1 MPGLQEYVIRLSTD
15 VDNMGVQKLMSIMD
29 TNKTKALG
37 LTAALTAAT
46 TAVYKWVESA
56 TKQEMELDKLAKK
69 QKKSIEQTRAEQEA
83 LKQMGM
89 TLDEIKKD
97 KALKEIYDD
106 LVKFNKEMQM
116 PNAANMLG
124 KVRELQTAFWKLKS
138 AVNYLVQSIGAQLL
152 INLEKPIERI
162 TNTLGKGAN
171 WLKNNLTS
179 IGTKITGYLTAFSK
193 GIIGIVEGVGKIF
206 NWLGQMP
213 EGIKSI
219 AGTLATVFA
228 LIKSGPIGQIMAM
241 ITAAGDLIHDYE
253 NSQWNK
259 ENRENTQLW
268 NDGKGGY
275 TDKPT
280 EFGAYQVPLAYEGL
294 WSYLD
299 SDTGTLRD
307 KAKTITESILQGI
320 TDALNGFTD
329 TLNSGEGLTDWLFNL
344 TGPVGE
350 ILGGVK
356 EALSGEKGEQ
366 AIADV
371 LIAFFNTAASLCSA
385 AGTYGAQILDA
396 VGGMIANIFGMKELW
411 DNSNVKKAFEGKNG
425 FANGLVTAIETAL
438 LGGNFIESAITGVL
452 SGWQTER
459 SKALKELYQSDH
471 ANEGIDWESVVWG
484 ENGIPGYTELN
495 EMYKNDSRLGK
506 QVGEGLQNSF
516 NEFLKGL
523 VEVLASGI
531 TIASDVAGSL
541 LRAVVTAIF
550 TSFDELTGSDIGKTI
565 SDAMNA
571 ESAKSGVDSIAAGI
585 VSWIVSGNGLIG
597 LLGSA
602 LSMVAQSATTAA
614 ANGTS
619 AWDELSKGFE
629 GLWDMILDIALGPKQ
644 MEIWY
649 DGSGRHSKWT
659 RNTEAGLLNV
669 VKKLIDGETV
679 GSILRTVVSAILEAF
694 SGDEEGVVSNIVDTM
709 NSKGTGMT
717 NSIAQG
723 IATWIVS
730 GNFLG
735 GLLGGI
741 VSFISQS
748 ISKAKDS
755 GSSLWD
761 VMKDEVEDFWEGI
774 QDIIYGPIIEGEFNA
789 DGTKARNK
797 DLGLASVIEP
807 ILWGAVDEY
816 EQAFDSVTG
825 EHYKA
830 RKGGILN
837 WLLGYDAQKTDE
849 AGNVIEG
856 EVHRVKG
863 IFEKAWEGEDGQ
875 SGIKGW
881 FAGLAENI
889 TAWLEPV
896 GTAIKAWFKTLL
908 KDVYKDGGPLLQWA
922 LDAAGYG
929 HGAGIEEDESGNKKI
944 VDEITG
950 AEFGDNEVEDFKLSQ
965 DIVPDAQKLLE
976 EFGGFFPINAYG
988 EYQAIGTGG
997 FDWRK
1002 GTGLSG
1008 TNQWG
1013 VPWEQWY
1020 GLLNGVATSGVMP
1033 TNPDTGKPFTYD
1045 EFMTKYLT
1053 VNPSYTPTV
1062 HPIGEDEGS
1071 EPGNT
1076 GKTTPEEPKVSGKAE
1091 TETKGLP
1098 EPIGY
1103 IASAGMSDVG
1113 GMGRGKGTE
1122 EGSEASEGVAQ
1133 LGKQSDSAAGSI
1145 GDMATDAS
1153 NAGSTLERFDTEV
1166 DLAASKAETLGDKVK
1181 GASLDLQESSEHFK
1195 TVGSSLESI
1204 TGSAS
1209 GAKGAMDSLA
1219 SGASHAAGVLSSLS
1233 AGGSTPGAMGG
1244 RFDRATEKRVGEAGT
1259 EYLIPITKP
1268 ERAFSLILQALSE
1281 MGSDMIKRVTAHFG
1295 GSLSEGVYDMAS
1307 GMAARVGKDFALGT
1321 SGTVGGSLGGIESAL
1336 QNMQQNFN
1344 YNISAPVTIQVQSSG
1359 ASAQEIGTAAYDAA
1373 ERRLLKTLRGAY
1385 A

>member
-1 MPGLQEYVIRLSTD
+1 MPGLQEYVIRLSAD

-37 LTAALTAAT
+37 LTAVLTAAT

-124 KVRELQTAFWKLKS
+124 KVRELQSAFWKLKS

-179 IGTKITGYLTAFSK
+179 IGTKITGYLTAFAK
-193 GIIGIVEGVGKIF
+193 GVIGIAEGVGKIF
-206 NWLGQMP
+206 NWLSQMP

-219 AGTLATVFA
+219 AGTIATVFA
-228 LIKSGPIGQIMAM
+228 LIKSGPIGQIIAL

-307 KAKTITESILQGI
+307 KAKTITTSILEGI
-320 TDALNGFTD
+320 KDALDSFSD
-329 TLNSGEGLTDWLFNL
+329 TLNSGEGLTEWLETL
-344 TGPVGE
+344 TGPIGD
-350 ILGGVK
+350 ILGGVQD
-356 EALSGEKGEQ
+356 ALGGEEGQKQ
-366 AIADV
+366 IAGV
-371 LIAFFNTAASLCSA
+371 LTKFFTTAASLCK
-385 AGTYGAQILDA
+385 AGGKFGSQIFGSVA
-396 VGGMIANIFGMKELW
+396 GMVANIFGAKDIWE
-411 DNSNVKKAFEGKNG
+411 DSNVKAAFSGNNG
-425 FANGLVTAIETAL
+425 FANGLMATIETAL
-438 LGGNFIESAITGVL
+438 IGGNWWESILTGVM
-452 SGWQTER
+452 GGYQTER
-459 SKALKELYQSDH
+459 EKALKKLYQEDNPNTS
-471 ANEGIDWESVVWG
+471 IDWDKVVWG
-484 ENGIPGYTELN
+484 KNGIPSYTELE
-495 EMYKNDSRLGK
+495 EMYGKDSRLAQMLGTGV
-506 QVGEGLQNSF
+506 QESF
-516 NEFLKGL
+516 NTFISGVLEML
-523 VEVLASGI
+523 VGGI
-531 TIASDVAGSL
+531 NIASDVAGNIL
-541 LRAVVTAIF
+541 NTIIQAVIQ
-550 TSFDELTGSDIGKTI
+550 
-565 SDAMNA
+565 
-571 ESAKSGVDSIAAGI
+571 GI
-585 VSWIVSGNGLIG
+585 L
-597 LLGSA
+597 A
-602 LSMVAQSATTAA
+602 
-614 ANGTS
+614 
-619 AWDELSKGFE
+619 
-629 GLWDMILDIALGPKQ
+629 P
-644 MEIWY
+644 
-649 DGSGRHSKWT
+649 
-659 RNTEAGLLNV
+659 
-669 VKKLIDGETV
+669 
-679 GSILRTVVSAILEAF
+679 
-694 SGDEEGVVSNIVDTM
+694 GD
-709 NSKGTGMT
+709 
-717 NSIAQG
+717 QG
-723 IATWIVS
+723 IADNVSQALNSEGAKDVMDSIGAGIGTWIMS
-730 GNFLG
+730 GNFFAGILG
-735 GLLGGI
+735 S
-741 VSFISQS
+741 VASFISQS
-748 ISKAKDS
+748 IETAKTTNTP
-755 GSSLWD
+755 LWD
-761 VMKDEVEDFWEGI
+761 VMKDKVSDFWESMK
-774 QDIIYGPIIEGEFNA
+774 DIIYGPILEGEFDANG
-789 DGTKARNK
+789 DPLRDKK
-797 DLGLASVIEP
+797 LGLISVIEP
-807 ILWGAVDEY
+807 ILWGEMDELGDLVY
-816 EQAFDSVTG
+816 EIG
-825 EHYKA
+825 EDQGKKIKT

-837 WLLGYDAQKTDE
+837 WLLGYDTVEVDE
-849 AGNVIEG
+849 FGNEIEG
-856 EVHRVKG
+856 SVHRVKG

-896 GTAIKAWFKTLL
+896 GTAIKAWFKALL

-976 EFGGFFPINAYG
+976 EFGGFFPINAFG

-1002 GTGLSG
+1002 GTGLTG

-1013 VPWEQWY
+1013 VPWNQWY

-1122 EGSEASEGVAQ
+1122 ETSEAGEGVAQ

-1204 TGSAS
+1204 TGSAA

>member
-29 TNKTKALG
+29 TNKMKALG

-124 KVRELQTAFWKLKS
+124 KVRELQSAFWKLKS

-179 IGTKITGYLTAFSK
+179 IGTKITGYLTAFAK
-193 GIIGIVEGVGKIF
+193 GVIGIAEGVGKIF

-219 AGTLATVFA
+219 AGTIATVFA
-228 LIKSGPIGQIMAM
+228 LIKSGPIGQIMAL
-241 ITAAGDLIHDYE
+241 ITAAGNLIHDYE

-299 SDTGTLRD
+299 SDTGSLRE
-307 KAKTITESILQGI
+307 KAKTITTSILEGI
-320 TDALNGFTD
+320 KDALDSFSD
-329 TLNSGEGLTDWLFNL
+329 TLNSGEGLTEWLETL
-344 TGPVGE
+344 TGPIGD
-350 ILGGVK
+350 ILGGVQD
-356 EALSGEKGEQ
+356 ALGGEEGQKQ
-366 AIADV
+366 IAGV
-371 LIAFFNTAASLCSA
+371 LTKFFTTAASLCK
-385 AGTYGAQILDA
+385 AGGKFGSQIFGSVA
-396 VGGMIANIFGMKELW
+396 GMVANIFGAKDIWE
-411 DNSNVKKAFEGKNG
+411 DSNVKAAFSGNNG
-425 FANGLVTAIETAL
+425 FANGLMATIETAL
-438 LGGNFIESAITGVL
+438 IGGNWWESILTGVM
-452 SGWQTER
+452 GGYQTER
-459 SKALKELYQSDH
+459 EKALKKLYQEDNPNTS
-471 ANEGIDWESVVWG
+471 IDWDKVVWG
-484 ENGIPGYTELN
+484 KNGIPSYTELE
-495 EMYKNDSRLGK
+495 EMYGKDSRLAQMLGTGV
-506 QVGEGLQNSF
+506 QESF
-516 NEFLKGL
+516 NTFISGVLEMLVGGINIASDICGNILNTIIQAVVQGL
-523 VEVLASGI
+523 LASG
-531 TIASDVAGSL
+531 D
-541 LRAVVTAIF
+541 
-550 TSFDELTGSDIGKTI
+550 
-565 SDAMNA
+565 
-571 ESAKSGVDSIAAGI
+571 
-585 VSWIVSGNGLIG
+585 
-597 LLGSA
+597 
-602 LSMVAQSATTAA
+602 
-614 ANGTS
+614 
-619 AWDELSKGFE
+619 
-629 GLWDMILDIALGPKQ
+629 
-644 MEIWY
+644 
-649 DGSGRHSKWT
+649 
-659 RNTEAGLLNV
+659 
-669 VKKLIDGETV
+669 
-679 GSILRTVVSAILEAF
+679 
-694 SGDEEGVVSNIVDTM
+694 
-709 NSKGTGMT
+709 
-717 NSIAQG
+717 QG
-723 IATWIVS
+723 IADNVSQALNSEGAKDVMDSIGAGIGSWILS
-730 GNFLG
+730 GNFFVGILG
-735 GLLGGI
+735 SV
-741 VSFISQS
+741 VSFVSQS
-748 ISKAKDS
+748 IQTSKEQNKP
-755 GSSLWD
+755 LWD
-761 VMKDEVEDFWEGI
+761 TMKEKVADFWDSI
-774 QDIIYGPIIEGEFNA
+774 QDIIYGPLIEGKFNS
-789 DGTKARNK
+789 DGTQKR
-797 DLGLASVIEP
+797 DRQYGLISVIEP
-807 ILWGAVDEY
+807 LLWGEMETVRDTVQNVLESAEDK
-816 EQAFDSVTG
+816 VTG
-825 EHYKA
+825 KKYWA

-837 WLLGYDAQKTDE
+837 WLLGYDTT
-849 AGNVIEG
+849 
-856 EVHRVKG
+856 EVGTGDKFRVKG
-863 IFEKAWEGEDGQ
+863 IFEKLWEGADGE
-875 SGIKGW
+875 SGIKGFFIGLGDKIVEW
-881 FAGLAENI
+881 LTPAFNKLGDALAVALYNAVESAGIIDFL
-889 TAWLEPV
+889 AWLGIGVTNPNTSTIAKNDKGEWV
-896 GTAIKAWFKTLL
+896 LTSTNGKSKVLTNEELGQIGRSNINTNGEGRIFGVDETTTYNLSI
-908 KDVYKDGGPLLQWA
+908 DKDGQVVVTNR
-922 LDAAGYG
+922 DKSN
-929 HGAGIEEDESGNKKI
+929 DE
-944 VDEITG
+944 
-950 AEFGDNEVEDFKLSQ
+950 FKQ
-965 DIVPDAQKLLE
+965 DKHLVTE
-976 EFGGFFPINAYG
+976 GGFP
-988 EYQAIGTGG
+988 G
-997 FDWRK
+997 F
-1002 GTGLSG
+1002 
-1008 TNQWG
+1008 
-1013 VPWEQWY
+1013 Y
-1020 GLLNGVATSGVMP
+1020 GLDGKTPWIQSAWYADEEYAEKLAKEEAKRKEEAAKKEEELNNQGYKTTTLEG
-1033 TNPDTGKPFTYD
+1033 GGTYD
-1045 EFMTKYLT
+1045 EGGGLRPDSQITRT
-1053 VNPSYTPTV
+1053 D
-1062 HPIGEDEGS
+1062 G
-1071 EPGNT
+1071 EPGEFDPFWTPENGS
-1076 GKTTPEEPKVSGKAE
+1076 GKTLK
-1091 TETKGLP
+1091 
-1098 EPIGY
+1098 PIGY

-1113 GMGRGKGTE
+1113 GMGRSKGAE
-1122 EGSEASEGVAQ
+1122 EGSEAGEGVAQ
-1133 LGKQSDSAAGSI
+1133 LGKQSDSAAGAV

-1204 TGSAS
+1204 TGSAA